1 MGAEGVTR
9 RVWGRQ
15 RVGVEAQVSYVSY
28 EEEEG
33 LVNVRRKSY
42 APRPYNGVEA
52 RNFVTS
58 MPLRRTDRD
67 SAAVRHFGREM
78 SLFYATGK
86 TSLRKEERA
95 VEGNRYVGI
104 YMRC

>member
-1 MGAEGVTR
+1 M
-9 RVWGRQ
+9 
-15 RVGVEAQVSYVSY
+15 SYVSY

-33 LVNVRRKSY
+33 LVDVSRKSY

-67 SAAVRHFGREM
+67 RSRYDTSFGEYAFSMTREKV
-78 SLFYATGK
+78 S
-86 TSLRKEERA
+86 
-95 VEGNRYVGI
+95 
-104 YMRC
+104 